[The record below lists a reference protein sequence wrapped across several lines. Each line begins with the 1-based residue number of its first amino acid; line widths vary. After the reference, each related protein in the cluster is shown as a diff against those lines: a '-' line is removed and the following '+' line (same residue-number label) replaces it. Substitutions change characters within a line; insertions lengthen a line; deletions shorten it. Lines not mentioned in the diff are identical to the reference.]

1 MKRFNYMDL
10 ENKIKNRHEELQSLE
25 KAKEMEKEL
34 GFVPHRI
41 NSKTVVLTKAK
52 KMEALSL

>member
-10 ENKIKNRHEELQSLE
+10 ENKIKTRHEELQSLE
-25 KAKEMEKEL
+25 KAKKMEKEF

-41 NSKTVVLTKAK
+41 NSKTVVLAKAK
-52 KMEALSL
+52 KMEALSF